1 MHCHAAVIRDSSPPQ
16 TACVNTNPVLRIAPL
31 TAAPRGGLLGG
42 MSALPATGDAT
53 TAPEGRVL
61 VIDDEPN
68 VASFVGRA
76 LRAKGFA
83 VDVALGGERGLEA
96 ALDGGHALIVLD
108 LRMRDVNGLVILRQV
123 MRLRPEQ
130 RVLVLSAASDV
141 DVKVRCLEL
150 GATDFVAKPFEL
162 AELVARVGAHLRR
175 SAHAAP
181 APAAERHLRA
191 GRLTLDLVRRCVTV
205 GDRAPVELSEREF
218 GVLRHLMARA
228 GRPSTREELL
238 ADVWQMDFDPHT
250 NVVDVYVHRLR
261 DKLGGGVIRTV
272 RNLGYVVEP

>member
-1 MHCHAAVIRDSSPPQ
+1 MSATAPAPAV
-16 TACVNTNPVLRIAPL
+16 A
-31 TAAPRGGLLGG
+31 AAP
-42 MSALPATGDAT
+42 A
-53 TAPEGRVL
+53 GRIL
-61 VIDDEPN
+61 VVDDEPG

-83 VDVALGGERGLEA
+83 VDVALSGELGLEA

-123 MRLRPEQ
+123 MRARPDQ

-150 GATDFVAKPFEL
+150 GAADFVAKPFEL
-162 AELVARVGAHLRR
+162 AELIARVGAHLRR
-175 SAHAAP
+175 HAQAP
-181 APAAERHLRA
+181 PAAERHLRA
-191 GRLTLDLVRRCVTV
+191 GRLTLDLLRRTV
-205 GDRAPVELSEREF
+205 DLGGERGSVALSEREF

-228 GRPSTREELL
+228 GRPCTREELL
-238 ADVWQMDFDPHT
+238 ADVWEMDFDPQT

-261 DKLGGGVIRTV
+261 DKVGPGVVRTV
-272 RNLGYVVEP
+272 RNLGYVLEP

>member
-1 MHCHAAVIRDSSPPQ
+1 
-16 TACVNTNPVLRIAPL
+16 
-31 TAAPRGGLLGG
+31 
-42 MSALPATGDAT
+42 MSALAVTGDAA
-53 TAPEGRVL
+53 APDGRVL

-150 GATDFVAKPFEL
+150 GATDFVSKPFEL

-175 SAHAAP
+175 RAHMAHAP
-181 APAAERHLRA
+181 ERHLRA
-191 GRLTLDLVRRCVTV
+191 GRLTLDLVRRCVSV
-205 GDRAPVELSEREF
+205 GDRAPVELSDREF

-228 GRPSTREELL
+228 GRPCTREELL

-261 DKLGGGVIRTV
+261 DKVGTATIRTV
-272 RNLGYVVEP
+272 RNLGYVVES

>member
-1 MHCHAAVIRDSSPPQ
+1 
-16 TACVNTNPVLRIAPL
+16 
-31 TAAPRGGLLGG
+31 
-42 MSALPATGDAT
+42 MSALAVTGEA
-53 TAPEGRVL
+53 APVPEGRVL

-96 ALDGGHALIVLD
+96 ALDGGHALILLD

-150 GATDFVAKPFEL
+150 GATDFVSKPFQL

-175 SAHAAP
+175 AAQAAP
-181 APAAERHLRA
+181 APVAERHLRA
-191 GRLTLDLVRRCVTV
+191 GRLTLDLLRRCVSA

-228 GRPSTREELL
+228 GRPCTREELL

>member
-1 MHCHAAVIRDSSPPQ
+1 LTVARR
-16 TACVNTNPVLRIAPL
+16 TALL
-31 TAAPRGGLLGG
+31 TG
-42 MSALPATGDAT
+42 MSALADAPAA
-53 TAPEGRVL
+53 APTGRVL

-83 VDVALGGERGLEA
+83 VDVALGGERGLDA
-96 ALDGGHALIVLD
+96 ALDGGHELIVLD

-123 MRLRPEQ
+123 MRRRPEQ

-150 GATDFVAKPFEL
+150 GAADFVAKPFEL

-175 SAHAAP
+175 TAPP
-181 APAAERHLRA
+181 APEAERHLRA
-191 GRLTLDLVRRCVTV
+191 GRLTLDLVRRCVDL
-205 GDRAPVELSEREF
+205 GDGAPPIELSEREF

-228 GRPSTREELL
+228 GRPCTREDLL
-238 ADVWQMDFDPHT
+238 ADVWQMDFDPQT
-250 NVVDVYVHRLR
+250 NVVDVYVHRVR
-261 DKLGGGVIRTV
+261 DKVGRGVIRTV
-272 RNLGYVVEP
+272 RNLGYVLEP